1 MKKNSNS
8 SLFNGS
14 STKKEDNVLRGLIR
28 SFSQGSLGS
37 SCGTNFSSDEID
49 SALSKHDDKL
59 EKLESIIS
67 PLLAQNDKQRIQLA
81 NQQDEI
87 NVLKEALKNAVK
99 TIIDFKDTTS
109 AKMQAD
115 AAAQQSVIEQR
126 ALTIQADLKRS
137 VTSLKQEQQKD
148 KQEISFLYGKELP
161 SFLNLV
167 AWGEEEKVEQILK
180 NARRLATM
188 SGDLTDP
195 AGREFKNITAFQYA
209 VWALDYHMWTMIRN
223 YLTDEQIRAQLA
235 GLNNGSWVTEYG
247 NQVSWQNLIDALQ
260 IHATIGHCAAQD
272 ITKHWCTQV
281 GGEQLKLPAHV
292 INEYMRLDQSFNPC
306 PDFTA
311 TTLLPRSNVHEWY
324 QPLHNRPRGVGKATL
339 GVDAAWSRDGQP
351 ECRSSNWADLYC
363 SSNVVAVRPAVGDA
377 AALNKLLQVRL
388 KQSSELRLQTDK
400 MPAPKPKP

>member
-37 SCGTNFSSDEID
+37 SCGTNFSPDEID

-115 AAAQQSVIEQR
+115 AAQQSVIEQR

-137 VTSLKQEQQKD
+137 ITSLKQEQEKD
-148 KQEISFLYGKELP
+148 KKEISFL
-161 SFLNLV
+161 
-167 AWGEEEKVEQILK
+167 
-180 NARRLATM
+180 
-188 SGDLTDP
+188 
-195 AGREFKNITAFQYA
+195 
-209 VWALDYHMWTMIRN
+209 
-223 YLTDEQIRAQLA
+223 
-235 GLNNGSWVTEYG
+235 
-247 NQVSWQNLIDALQ
+247 
-260 IHATIGHCAAQD
+260 
-272 ITKHWCTQV
+272 
-281 GGEQLKLPAHV
+281 
-292 INEYMRLDQSFNPC
+292 
-306 PDFTA
+306 
-311 TTLLPRSNVHEWY
+311 
-324 QPLHNRPRGVGKATL
+324 
-339 GVDAAWSRDGQP
+339 
-351 ECRSSNWADLYC
+351 
-363 SSNVVAVRPAVGDA
+363 
-377 AALNKLLQVRL
+377 
-388 KQSSELRLQTDK
+388 
-400 MPAPKPKP
+400 